1 MLSWLTAVMMLWRVD
16 EPKSGNSKIYSDTRL
31 EWIILKE
38 RAAASKVCRR
48 VSGHFYSQFCH
59 ISQKLRFFILTVG
72 NLQNIFLEQ
81 DLYLIT

>member
-1 MLSWLTAVMMLWRVD
+1 MHITNEGFVLNALYWLTAVMMLWRVD

-38 RAAASKVCRR
+38 QTSASKVCRP

-59 ISQKLRFFILTVG
+59 IHSQILSFDIFTVG
-72 NLQNIFLEQ
+72 N
-81 DLYLIT
+81 